1 MLHRNNTLS
10 INGVAKKLGIH
21 PTTIKR
27 WELTGKV
34 KKAKRD
40 KNGWRIYGNSE
51 VEALMAYYLVKLHL

>member
-1 MLHRNNTLS
+1 MTDTIT

-27 WELTGKV
+27 WEVRGKV

-40 KNGWRIYGNSE
+40 KNGWRVYGETE
-51 VEALMAYYLVKLHL
+51 VEELLAYHLVKSHL